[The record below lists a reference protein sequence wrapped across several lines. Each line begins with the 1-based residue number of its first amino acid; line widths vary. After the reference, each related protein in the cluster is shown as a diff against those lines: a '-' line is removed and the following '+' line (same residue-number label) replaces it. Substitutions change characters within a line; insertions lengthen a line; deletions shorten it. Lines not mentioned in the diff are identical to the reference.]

1 MKKDN
6 SQKIGD
12 IINKLMKN
20 PKLSI
25 KLDKI
30 DAIEAWQEIIGKPL
44 HKYIKEQK
52 IYKGILYVKIKSSVV
67 WNELS
72 YEKSKLI
79 KKINDKIGKDII
91 SDIILR

>member
-30 DAIEAWQEIIGKPL
+30 DAIEAWEEIIGKPL
-44 HKYIKEQK
+44 HKYINEQK

-67 WNELS
+67 RNELS
-72 YEKSKLI
+72 YEKSNLI
-79 KKINDKIGKDII
+79 KKINDKLGKDII